1 MVKDHITNQ
10 TTDAGYR
17 EIFRRIQDGGSTQ
30 AGTYSYRDENASLYI
45 GDFQALARA
54 PRSSRFRIS

>member
-1 MVKDHITNQ
+1 MAHGSLAV
-10 TTDAGYR
+10 DA
-17 EIFRRIQDGGSTQ
+17 
-30 AGTYSYRDENASLYI
+30 AKNASLYI